1 MRNGGRPLARGIV
14 IPTER
19 ACRRRLPRADGAQFR
34 FVQQHCAKR
43 DGNAELAA
51 VAAITYS
58 DLLLACPDGWE
69 TGSCITLPMKKED
82 LMAEVTI
89 EVRPN
94 GPYIVNGSI
103 ELRDANGNVLPT
115 QTRTVLCRCGAST
128 NKPFCD
134 GTHSKIGFQAAARA
148 VPESAESATSPNAGA
163 ISAGDIKAPAA
174 ALDATESAGVI
185 SGVDPAQVENV
196 ETAKTHSKQ

>member
-1 MRNGGRPLARGIV
+1 MPQAVAAG
-14 IPTER
+14 
-19 ACRRRLPRADGAQFR
+19 RRRTVSLL
-34 FVQQHCAKR
+34 QQHCAKR
-43 DGNAELAA
+43 DSNAELAA

-58 DLLLACPDGWE
+58 DLLLGCPDGRE
-69 TGSCITLPMKKED
+69 TGSCITLQMKKED

-134 GTHSKIGFQAAARA
+134 GTHSKVGFQAAARA
-148 VPESAESATSPNAGA
+148 VPESAESATSPNAGVHSDRRLIFGNVCVSPDNRDSRFRPVCSPPICGGFCFSGA
-163 ISAGDIKAPAA
+163 RFLRQMGWDIIGWSTRP
-174 ALDATESAGVI
+174 D
-185 SGVDPAQVENV
+185 N
-196 ETAKTHSKQ
+196 

>member
-1 MRNGGRPLARGIV
+1 
-14 IPTER
+14 
-19 ACRRRLPRADGAQFR
+19 
-34 FVQQHCAKR
+34 
-43 DGNAELAA
+43 
-51 VAAITYS
+51 
-58 DLLLACPDGWE
+58 LLACPDGWE
-69 TGSCITLPMKKED
+69 TGSCITLQMKKED
-82 LMAEVTI
+82 LMADVTI

-115 QTRTVLCRCGAST
+115 QSRTVLCRCGAST

-134 GTHSKIGFQAAARA
+134 GTHSKVGFQAAARA

>member
-1 MRNGGRPLARGIV
+1 MPNW
-14 IPTER
+14 
-19 ACRRRLPRADGAQFR
+19 RLSQPSPI
-34 FVQQHCAKR
+34 
-43 DGNAELAA
+43 
-51 VAAITYS
+51 AIS
-58 DLLLACPDGWE
+58 CWACPDGWE
-69 TGSCITLPMKKED
+69 TGSCITLQMKKED

-115 QTRTVLCRCGAST
+115 QSRTVLCRCGAST

-134 GTHSKIGFQAAARA
+134 GTHSKVGFQAAARA

-174 ALDATESAGVI
+174 ALDATESARVI

>member
-1 MRNGGRPLARGIV
+1 M
-14 IPTER
+14 PTW
-19 ACRRRLPRADGAQFR
+19 RLLQPSPI
-34 FVQQHCAKR
+34 
-43 DGNAELAA
+43 
-51 VAAITYS
+51 AIS
-58 DLLLACPDGWE
+58 CWACPDWLGAGLVHHLADE
-69 TGSCITLPMKKED
+69 RED

-134 GTHSKIGFQAAARA
+134 GTHSKIGFHAAARA

-196 ETAKTHSKQ
+196 ETANTHPKK